1 MAQLPHYTSKQN
13 AKKGGRPTRLGEG
26 CKCCQEVQVV
36 CISNQEMSS
45 ILIVGKIYEAIDM
58 ETQKHV
64 MQTKHYN
71 LISDDGFRDSHKK
84 ELFITLAEFR
94 QHRIDEILED

>member
-1 MAQLPHYTSKQN
+1 MP
-13 AKKGGRPTRLGEG
+13 
-26 CKCCQEVQVV
+26 
-36 CISNQEMSS
+36 S
-45 ILIVGKIYEAIDM
+45 ILTVGKIYEAIDM
-58 ETQKHV
+58 QTQKHV